1 MTKRGKK
8 YKQMIKDYKD
18 QEYNLDEAI
27 KKAKETSY
35 TKFPGSIELHFAM
48 TLPKD
53 KEAKSIKGSFALPH
67 PVKTED
73 VKIIVFCEKDQ
84 VEKAKKADAVEAGLD
99 DLIKKIQD
107 GWMDFDIALAVPSV
121 MPKIAVL
128 GRQLGPKGLMP
139 NPKTGT
145 LVEDVAKA
153 IGEFKKGKTKFA
165 CDEGGVVH
173 LVVGKVD
180 TDDKKIQE
188 NIATA
193 IKEIATVIGKSP
205 SALVKSVALS
215 ATMGAGVK
223 VATSFLTED

>member
-1 MTKRGKK
+1 
-8 YKQMIKDYKD
+8 MIKDYKD
-18 QEYNLDEAI
+18 KEYNLDEAI

-67 PVKTED
+67 PVKTEE
-73 VKIIVFCEKDQ
+73 VKVIVFCEKDQ
-84 VEKAKKADAVEAGLD
+84 VENAKKADAVEAGLE

-145 LVEDVAKA
+145 LVEDITKA

-180 TDDKKIQE
+180 TDDKKIEE
-188 NIATA
+188 NIGSA
-193 IKEIATVIGKSP
+193 IKEIAAVIGKAP

>member
-8 YKQMIKDYKD
+8 YKKMIKDFKD
-18 QEYNLDEAI
+18 KTYTLDEAI

-67 PVKTED
+67 PVKTEE

-84 VEKAKKADAVEAGLD
+84 AEKAKKSGAIEAGLD

-107 GWMDFDIALAVPSV
+107 GWMDFDIALAIPSV

-128 GRQLGPKGLMP
+128 GKQIGPKGLMP

-145 LVEDVAKA
+145 LVEDVEKA
-153 IGEFKKGKTKFA
+153 IKEFQKGKTKFA

-180 TDDKKIQE
+180 IDDKEIRK
-188 NIATA
+188 NISTA
-193 IKEIATVIGKSP
+193 IKEIAAVIGKTPDS
-205 SALVKSVALS
+205 LVKSIALS
-215 ATMGAGVK
+215 ATMGAGVH
-223 VATSFLTED
+223 VDTEFLKEG